1 MYELV
6 AFSPE
11 AGLMSVFVGGHA
23 YLLDKDD
30 LAIVGAVLL
39 RLLADG
45 HHVTPTMIPAIL
57 HREPKWT

>member
-30 LAIVGAVLL
+30 LAIVGPCFCACW
-39 RLLADG
+39 
-45 HHVTPTMIPAIL
+45 PTGITL
-57 HREPKWT
+57 HRP